1 MVRNTY
7 ILCVVLLTM
16 RSILRAGAGITPQ
29 IVPCLVCGL
38 VVDTEV
44 VGGTSL
50 DWIGV

>member
-1 MVRNTY
+1 MPGLSPR
-7 ILCVVLLTM
+7 L
-16 RSILRAGAGITPQ
+16 SPA
-29 IVPCLVCGL
+29 LVCGL